1 MVIAIGIVVRWRSS
15 AAGTPSASTHVPSLI
30 SSSHR
35 SMQRR
40 QIAHH
45 ALILLLLVRMDRLSM
60 LAQII
65 EARELFAAMA

>member
-1 MVIAIGIVVRWRSS
+1 
-15 AAGTPSASTHVPSLI
+15 
-30 SSSHR
+30 
-35 SMQRR
+35 MQRR

-45 ALILLLLVRMDRLSM
+45 TLILLLLVRMDRLSM